1 MVVPPFGGWPFA
13 DRFLACGASPVMGT
27 SVPTPYSE
35 ASTLDSAFFTPAE
48 AALTVTTRPIPTARP
63 KATKI
68 AWRIRRRSSRRR
80 YVAKNICSPIRD
92 EGFATPDPP
101 GRKPRA
107 GAPGRPAS
115 RRPVQGQFYECHGC
129 AAVTRRRPA
138 DPRSPRCNP
147 AATGGETPW
156 DPAGARLGLMI
167 TTRRASSRCR
177 RRFQVR
183 RNCTTPRRRPVT
195 AGPTTRPPGQVPAGP
210 TTRRADRAPAG
221 PTTRRAD
228 RAPAG
233 TTTRR
238 ADQTPAGPTTTRRT

>member
-13 DRFLACGASPVMGT
+13 EGFLGCGASPVTVT

-48 AALTVTTRPIPTARP
+48 AALTVTARP

-101 GRKPRA
+101 GRNPRA

-115 RRPVQGQFYECHGC
+115 VGRCRVSSTE
-129 AAVTRRRPA
+129 AAVARRLH
-138 DPRSPRCNP
+138 DI
-147 AATGGETPW
+147 G
-156 DPAGARLGLMI
+156 
-167 TTRRASSRCR
+167 
-177 RRFQVR
+177 
-183 RNCTTPRRRPVT
+183 
-195 AGPTTRPPGQVPAGP
+195 
-210 TTRRADRAPAG
+210 
-221 PTTRRAD
+221 
-228 RAPAG
+228 
-233 TTTRR
+233 
-238 ADQTPAGPTTTRRT
+238 